1 MNKNMS
7 EKLKQA
13 QKNREAQ
20 GTGQASVEGTFKK
33 PVDVPK
39 RQTKK
44 WTFNM
49 DADIYQSLRKE
60 AFDKETDMTSLV
72 NAYLR
77 QSIR

>member
-20 GTGQASVEGTFKK
+20 GSGQASVEGTFKK